1 MKIKREKTGTE
12 RAAELVYQ
20 LKVYPLF
27 GQIDTLHQ
35 QFLMRVVSITQRGGV
50 QIHDN
55 LYVQRTLFTRF
66 PSHRS
71 VEKGTEDLPCELG

>member
-50 QIHDN
+50 R
-55 LYVQRTLFTRF
+55 LLRA
-66 PSHRS
+66 
-71 VEKGTEDLPCELG
+71 